1 MSETSAVSVGRTE
14 AARAVKPPSRVSKS
28 LIIGGAIVGMFLI
41 LAVIGPYI
49 TPYPFD
55 KFHFG
60 TRLAPPSADF
70 WLGTDRYG
78 RDIFSRVVH
87 GTSLTV
93 FMAGTG
99 TVIGVFCGL
108 LIGLFSGYVGGWID
122 NVIMRIMDVIL
133 GFPAFL
139 LAIAIVAVLGPGLRN
154 ALLAIAIV
162 VLRPELHMPAV
173 TQFIDGSG
181 PIFGG
186 KVFPFVFITIACGA
200 ISGFHSLIASG
211 TTPKLLTSEPAARMI
226 GNGPMNMPS
235 TTTVSTMASTT
246 ILLLTGR
253 LRTASTICCTV

>member
-122 NVIMRIMDVIL
+122 EILMRLTDIVMS
-133 GFPAFL
+133 FPGLL
-139 LAIAIVAVLGPGLRN
+139 LAMRVVAANMRDL
-154 ALLAIAIV
+154 LLAAPAGARATMGLAV
-162 VLRPELHMPAV
+162 V
-173 TQFIDGSG
+173 
-181 PIFGG
+181 
-186 KVFPFVFITIACGA
+186 
-200 ISGFHSLIASG
+200 
-211 TTPKLLTSEPAARMI
+211 
-226 GNGPMNMPS
+226 
-235 TTTVSTMASTT
+235 
-246 ILLLTGR
+246 
-253 LRTASTICCTV
+253 